1 MAKSKITY
9 SIDQKIK
16 DYNKLIITEPNNPKV
31 KELKADIEYFT
42 MELKFNFEFDCNNN
56 FIGII

>member
-31 KELKADIEYFT
+31 KELKADIEYFYY
-42 MELKFNFEFDCNNN
+42 
-56 FIGII
+56 GIKI